1 MYRLFVRQ
9 FMVNSFAFKA
19 FRRKCLYMAKYTLT
33 EADKTIIDLLLRDS
47 RTSLRAIGAEVG
59 LTAPAV
65 RDRILKLE
73 DAGVIEGFS
82 IRLNTRALGF
92 SLEAV
97 LRVEPLPGKLRAVE
111 KTLQEM
117 PEIVACSVVT
127 GEDCFVARLL
137 LRDVSELDRL
147 LDPLHHIAR
156 TKTSIVHR
164 QAVAPRR
171 PPL

>member
-1 MYRLFVRQ
+1 MNKQ
-9 FMVNSFAFKA
+9 
-19 FRRKCLYMAKYTLT
+19 TLD
-33 EADKTIIDLLLRDS
+33 EADKAIIDLLLDDS
-47 RTSLRAIGAEVG
+47 RISLRNIGAQVG

-65 RDRILKLE
+65 RDRILRME
-73 DAGVIEGFS
+73 DVGIIEGFT

-111 KTLQEM
+111 KVLQEM
-117 PEIVACSVVT
+117 PEIVDCSVVT

-137 LRDVSELDRL
+137 LREIGDLDRL
-147 LDPLHHIAR
+147 LSPLHDIAR

-164 QAVAPRR
+164 QPVPPRR
-171 PPL
+171 APV

>member
-1 MYRLFVRQ
+1 MR
-9 FMVNSFAFKA
+9 
-19 FRRKCLYMAKYTLT
+19 
-33 EADKTIIDLLLRDS
+33 E
-47 RTSLRAIGAEVG
+47 
-59 LTAPAV
+59 
-65 RDRILKLE
+65 RILKLE
-73 DAGVIEGFS
+73 DVGIIEGFS
-82 IRLNTRALGF
+82 VRLNVRALGF
-92 SLEAV
+92 SLEAI

-117 PEIVACSVVT
+117 PEVVDCSVVT

-137 LRDVSELDRL
+137 LRDISELDRL

>member
-1 MYRLFVRQ
+1 
-9 FMVNSFAFKA
+9 
-19 FRRKCLYMAKYTLT
+19 MARHTLDN
-33 EADKTIIDLLLRDS
+33 ADRAIIDLLLHDS
-47 RTSLRAIGAEVG
+47 RISLRTIGAAVE

-73 DAGVIEGFS
+73 DIGIIEGFS

-92 SLEAV
+92 SLEAI

-111 KTLQEM
+111 KALQDM
-117 PEIVACSVVT
+117 PEIVDCSVVT

-137 LRDVSELDRL
+137 LREVSELDRL
-147 LDPLHHIAR
+147 LGPLHDIAR

-164 QAVAPRR
+164 QPVPPRR